1 MPLILGE
8 AVRAAADGEGLEWE
22 KKKSEGHGSLGQES
36 CLNKAM
42 L

>member
-22 KKKSEGHGSLGQES
+22 KKKVKGMVAWAR
-36 CLNKAM
+36 KAV
-42 L
+42 